1 MVRLFA
7 GVAALSLLG
16 ACAGSGGLGKAG
28 SGSSGRL
35 AARSAAAGDYAS
47 AAAFYQQEF
56 EKNPNSVE
64 ALVGLG
70 RSYTG
75 LGQYSRAQQA
85 LLAARERRPHD
96 GEVLLELARTQI
108 AAGNPAGALATLDS
122 AGAGHR
128 DDIGFLTARGIAL
141 DRLSRHTEA
150 QATYRQALAKYPTD
164 FALLS
169 NLGLSLGLSG
179 HTGEGISILGEL
191 ARDGSATSKT
201 RGNLALVYG
210 LAGRDKEAAAVL
222 STDLSSSQVQN
233 NLAYYR
239 ELRGMLLKGRPI
251 GNLDQAPAATGAQR
265 AAKKQTQS
273 AAEAL
278 ASAEPAQG
286 ADAGAGLTTAILSA
300 AAPLSGGAAAKPV
313 PTTAKSFTGPQ

>member
-1 MVRLFA
+1 MAIRLGSMARLFA

-16 ACAGSGGLGKAG
+16 ACAGGGGLGKAG

-56 EKNPNSVE
+56 DKNPNSVD

-96 GEVLLELARTQI
+96 GDVLLELARTQI
-108 AAGNPAGALATLDS
+108 ASGNPAARSRPSTP

-128 DDIGFLTARGIAL
+128 NDIAFLTARGIAL

-179 HTGEGISILGEL
+179 HTGEGISILSEL

-222 STDLSSSQVQN
+222 STDLGSAQIQN

-239 ELRGMLLKGRPI
+239 ELRSMLLKGRPI
-251 GNLDQAPAATGAQR
+251 GNLDQPRPPRPRPR
-265 AAKKQTQS
+265 AAKQQTQS
-273 AAEAL
+273 AA
-278 ASAEPAQG
+278 
-286 ADAGAGLTTAILSA
+286 A
-300 AAPLSGGAAAKPV
+300 AASPPRPRRTRRPA
-313 PTTAKSFTGPQ
+313 